1 VKGAKI
7 MQNYSKITA
16 CYSRLSKA
24 DLDRGDNESY
34 SIQNQKKYLED
45 FAEKN
50 SLINV
55 RHYIDDDE
63 TGRFFDREGY
73 LGLVKDVEKGL
84 IGAVIMKD
92 MSRWGRDHVQVGQ
105 AMEFFRIHDVRF
117 VAINHSIDSLNP
129 ESLDIAPFYNIMS
142 EHYAKDIS
150 KKIRT
155 SNQVK
160 GMSGKPLLTHAPYG
174 YIKCTENKFRW
185 LVDEEAA
192 ATVRYIFKL
201 ALQGKGPYQIC
212 SVLRA
217 ENVYML
223 AYYLQQKGLGLHKTK
238 DFKDP
243 YNWTNG
249 TVTDMLRR
257 QEYCGDTVNF
267 KTRKHLK
274 DRKCKYVDRSEWQI
288 FQDTHEPIIE
298 RATFENVQ
306 RLLDKKAMRR
316 PDKQGYVHPLSGI
329 LYCSD
334 CNGKLHIHRMDNG
347 KHRPTGICS
356 NYTSVA
362 KTTGRGEIPQEH
374 ERCAST
380 HRVEADKVMELIKY
394 TLTRLTE
401 YVKGNKS
408 EFEALVK
415 KALDAQQTDETVK
428 QRKRITAC
436 NKRLNELGII
446 INKLFEQHAL
456 SKIPESQYDTMLEK
470 YTKEHIQLEKEVAD
484 LQALVSRH
492 ENLNERSRKFIAL
505 VERYTGFS
513 EITTTMINE
522 FIDKVVIHERTLK
535 GCKTSPQ
542 KIEIHFNYIGN
553 IESDMPQEAMTEEQ
567 IEAYRKL
574 EAKRERQRINNA
586 AYRERQ
592 RAKQVAG

>member
-1 VKGAKI
+1 MKGAKT

-217 ENVYML
+217 ENVYMP

-288 FQDTHEPIIE
+288 FSDTHEAIID
-298 RATFENVQ
+298 RATFESVQ

-374 ERCAST
+374 ERCASA

-456 SKIPESQYDTMLEK
+456 NKIPESQYDTMLEK
-470 YTKEHIQLEKEVAD
+470 YTKEHIQLEKEVAE

-567 IEAYRKL
+567 AEAYRKL

-592 RAKQVAG
+592 RAKQATG

>member
-1 VKGAKI
+1 

-24 DLDRGDNESY
+24 DLDRGADESY
-34 SIQNQKKYLED
+34 SIQNQRKYLED
-45 FAEKN
+45 FAAKN
-50 SLINV
+50 NLINI
-55 RHYIDDDE
+55 RHYVDDDE
-63 TGRFFDREGY
+63 TGCFFDREGY
-73 LGLVKDVEKGL
+73 EGLLKDVEKGK
-84 IGAVIMKD
+84 IGTVIMKD
-92 MSRWGRDHVQVGQ
+92 MTRWGRNYLQVGQ

-117 VAINHSIDSLNP
+117 VAINHSVDSLKP
-129 ESLDIAPFYNIMS
+129 ETLEIAPFYNIMS

-150 KKIRT
+150 KKIRS

-174 YIKCTENKFRW
+174 YVKCAENKFRW

-192 ATVRYIFKL
+192 ETVRYIFKL

-212 SVLRA
+212 TVLRG
-217 ENVYML
+217 ENIPMP

-238 DFKDP
+238 EFKDP

-267 KTRKHLK
+267 KTTKHLN
-274 DRKCKYVDRSEWQI
+274 DRKCKYVDRIEWQI
-288 FQDTHEPIIE
+288 FPDTHEAIID
-298 RATFENVQ
+298 RATFESVQ

-316 PDKQGYVHPLSGI
+316 PDKLGYVHPLSGI
-329 LYCSD
+329 LHCSD
-334 CNGKLHIHRMDNG
+334 CGGKLHIHRMDNG

-362 KTTGRGEIPQEH
+362 KTTGRGEIPKDD
-374 ERCAST
+374 ERCASA
-380 HRVEADKVMELIKY
+380 HRVEADKVMELIKF
-394 TLTRLTE
+394 TLKNLTE
-401 YVKGNKS
+401 YVKNNKK
-408 EFEALVK
+408 EFEVLVK
-415 KALDAQQTDETVK
+415 KALDAQQTDETIK
-428 QRKRITAC
+428 QKKRIIAC

-456 SKIPESQYDTMLEK
+456 SKIPEAQYETMLDK
-470 YTKEHIQLEKEVAD
+470 YTKEHFQLEKEVAD

-505 VERYTGFS
+505 VDKYTGFE
-513 EITTTMINE
+513 EISPTMINE
-522 FIDKVVIHERTLK
+522 FIDKLVIHERTLK

-542 KIEIHFNYIGN
+542 KIEIHFNHIGN
-553 IESDMPQEAMTEEQ
+553 IESDMPQEPMTEEQ
-567 IEAYRKL
+567 VEAYRKL
-574 EAKRERQRINNA
+574 EAKRARQRINNA
-586 AYRERQ
+586 TYRERQ
-592 RAKQVAG
+592 RQKQAQATAV